1 MNIRRMIEEREEEYL
16 SPRAQL
22 SMNSKGRERSEE
34 ESDIRACF
42 QRDRDRIIH
51 SKSFRRLKHKT
62 QVFLSPEG
70 DHYRTRLTH
79 TLEVS
84 QVARTIARA
93 LSLNEDLTEAIALG
107 HDLGHSPFGHTGEVA
122 WQPPY
127 TEYKFEHNMQ
137 SVRVAQVL
145 ERDGEGLNLTLEVID
160 GIRCHV
166 EELMPATQEGRVVR
180 LADRIA
186 YINHDIDDALR
197 AKILQEKDLP
207 ADVIA
212 ELGPTGRSRIN
223 NLVLDMIKNSIDV
236 DDIHMSRRMFG
247 AMEEMKSFLF
257 DNVYVGSQAKTEE
270 KKAEG
275 VLRSLYTYYIEHPRD
290 LPVESGA
297 AAQADLPTK
306 VIDYLAG
313 MTDPFA
319 LKEYARLFMPG
330 AWAG

>member
-1 MNIRRMIEEREEEYL
+1 MNIRQMIEEREARFL

-22 SMNSKGRERSEE
+22 SAKSKGRERPEE
-34 ESDIRACF
+34 ESEIRACF

-84 QVARTIARA
+84 QVARTISRA
-93 LSLNEDLTEAIALG
+93 LSLNEDLTEAISLG
-107 HDLGHSPFGHTGEVA
+107 HDLGHSPFGHTGEDA
-122 WQPPY
+122 WIPPY
-127 TEYKFEHNMQ
+127 TEKPFEHNEQ

-145 ERDGEGLNLTLEVID
+145 ERDGEGLNLTYEVID
-160 GIRCHV
+160 GIRCHI

-186 YINHDIDDALR
+186 YINHDIDDAMR
-197 AKILQEKDLP
+197 AGILKESDLP
-207 ADVIA
+207 GELINV
-212 ELGPTGRSRIN
+212 LGPNGRARIN
-223 NLVLDMIKNSIDV
+223 NLVVDMIDNSSGQ
-236 DDIHMSRRMFG
+236 DDIRMSDAMYG
-247 AMEEMKSFLF
+247 AMEAMKTFLF
-257 DNVYVGSQAKTEE
+257 ENVYIGSQAKTEE
-270 KKAEG
+270 AKAAG
-275 VLRSLYTYYIEHPRD
+275 VLRSLYNYYVENPEELPR
-290 LPVESGA
+290 ENGA
-297 AAQADLPTK
+297 GRVDLPTR

-319 LKEYARLFMPG
+319 LKDYARLFMPG
-330 AWAG
+330 VWEG